1 MLRKIKDYYR
11 TDVVYKRKD
20 IDYFIHDL
28 KQIKIFIE
36 KQYLEQV
43 KLLINELSNEQIVR
57 IHIAGD

>member
-43 KLLINELSNEQIVR
+43 KLLINELSNEQNS
-57 IHIAGD
+57 